1 MGFVVG
7 SCAAIPPTPPNRRK
21 AKNARA
27 TNALAPACNGV
38 KPVPLSDTKVKALKP
53 RDKKYLEA
61 DEKGLYLE
69 VKPNGTKRW
78 IFRFRL
84 HEKRCDLALG
94 VYPDITL
101 KNARQAR
108 DEAREYVAS
117 GVDPRDVK
125 RARKES
131 TLEASR
137 NSFAAVSEE
146 WFAAKVAH
154 LSKSSKDRAHL
165 ALSRDLNP
173 YLGKRPISEIT
184 PPEVLR
190 CLRRIESRGTQETA
204 HRVKRVASQVFRFA
218 VATGK
223 ADRDPTSDLTGA
235 LTPSKKKHLAAITE
249 PLEVGRLML
258 AIAGYKGTPIVQTAL
273 KLSPLLFCRPG
284 ELRQLEWKEVN
295 WEAKQIEIPGEK
307 MKMGEPHIIPLAEQS
322 LTLLRELEPLT
333 GHGRYVFPSA
343 RGFSRPLSDNGV
355 RTALRS
361 LGYDNETMTA
371 HGFRAMARTLL
382 DEVLGFRVDYIEHQL
397 AHGVKDTLGRAY
409 NRTKHLDQRREMM
422 QKWANYLDALREEA
436 GGKNVVSVKFGNP

>member
-1 MGFVVG
+1 M
-7 SCAAIPPTPPNRRK
+7 
-21 AKNARA
+21 
-27 TNALAPACNGV
+27 
-38 KPVPLSDTKVKALKP
+38 PLSDTKAKALKP

-78 IFRFRL
+78 VFRFRL

-94 VYPDITL
+94 VYPDVTL
-101 KNARQAR
+101 KSARQAR

-117 GVDPRDVK
+117 GIDPRDVK

-131 TLEASR
+131 TLEANR
-137 NSFAAVSEE
+137 NSFAAVGEE
-146 WFAAKVAH
+146 WFAAKMAH
-154 LSKSSKDRAHL
+154 LSKSSKDRAYL

-173 YLGKRPISEIT
+173 YLGKRPISDIT

-223 ADRDPTSDLTGA
+223 ADRDPTTDLTGA
-235 LTPSKKKHLAAITE
+235 LTPTKKKHLAAITD
-249 PLEVGRLML
+249 PQEVGRLML
-258 AIAGYKGTPIVQTAL
+258 AIEGYQGTRTVQTAL

-284 ELRQLEWKEVN
+284 ELRKLEWEEVN
-295 WEAKQIEIPGEK
+295 WEARQIELPSEK
-307 MKMGEPHIIPLAEQS
+307 MKMGEPHIIPLAEQA
-322 LTLLRELEPLT
+322 LALIRELEPLT
-333 GHGRYVFPSA
+333 GRGKYVFPSA
-343 RGFSRPLSDNGV
+343 RGQSRPLSDAGV
-355 RTALRS
+355 RTALRT

-382 DEVLGFRVDYIEHQL
+382 DEVPGFRVDYIEHQL

-409 NRTKHLDQRREMM
+409 NRTKHLPQRREMM
-422 QKWANYLDALREEA
+422 QKWADYLDDLKEQARA
-436 GGKNVVSVKFGNP
+436 GNVVAVNFAAV